1 MDTTPKIT
9 QNNNDNA
16 LNPTIDIDGLISK
29 LLEVRDTMPGK
40 GVQLEEA
47 EVERLCHITRETFL
61 AESILLEVEAPL
73 QICGDVHGQFHDLL
87 QIFNVGGYPP
97 EKSYLFL
104 GDYVD
109 RGKHSMETIVLL
121 FCYKVKYP
129 RQVQLLRGNHEA
141 ASISRL
147 YGFYDECKRRYSVK
161 LWKTFTEC
169 FNCMPVA
176 AIVDEKIF
184 CCHGGLSPELLSM
197 EQIRKIR
204 RPVDVP
210 DSGLLCD
217 LLWSDPDKD
226 IIGWADND
234 RGVSVVFGSNIIEDF
249 LNKQDMELICRG
261 HQVVDQNLCCRLK
274 ILRARRKKAIKK
286 T

>member
-1 MDTTPKIT
+1 MESPPKTITPH
-9 QNNNDNA
+9 QSEMPVVS
-16 LNPTIDIDGLISK
+16 LDIEFLINK
-29 LLEVRDTMPGK
+29 LLEVKDTMPGK
-40 GVQLEEA
+40 GVQLNEG
-47 EVERLCHITRETFL
+47 EVERLCHVTREVFL
-61 AESILLEVEAPL
+61 SESILLEVKAPL

-97 EKSYLFL
+97 EKNYLFL

-129 RQVQLLRGNHEA
+129 RHIQLLRGNHEA

-176 AIVDEKIF
+176 AIVDEKVMHI
-184 CCHGGLSPELLSM
+184 ELVIVLT
-197 EQIRKIR
+197 
-204 RPVDVP
+204 
-210 DSGLLCD
+210 
-217 LLWSDPDKD
+217 
-226 IIGWADND
+226 
-234 RGVSVVFGSNIIEDF
+234 SN
-249 LNKQDMELICRG
+249 
-261 HQVVDQNLCCRLK
+261 
-274 ILRARRKKAIKK
+274 
-286 T
+286 